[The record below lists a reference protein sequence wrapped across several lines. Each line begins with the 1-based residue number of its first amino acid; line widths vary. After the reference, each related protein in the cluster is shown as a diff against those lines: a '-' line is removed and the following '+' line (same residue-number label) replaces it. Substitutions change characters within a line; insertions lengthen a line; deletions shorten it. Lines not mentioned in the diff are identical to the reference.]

1 MQYGG
6 ATLSLEGEVLK
17 ILHER
22 EANALE
28 ISRMTQEDIDKI
40 VQVLRRLEAE
50 GILVYAT
57 D

>member
-1 MQYGG
+1 
-6 ATLSLEGEVLK
+6 LSLEGEVLK